1 MKTEIEQL
9 RSLPSPIF
17 TLLQYYNG
25 NEIDNFNDNGSDSDS
40 DSESD
45 SDSDIDNDND
55 SDNDNNMHYTTI
67 TYII

>member
-9 RSLPSPIF
+9 RLLPSPIF
-17 TLLQYYNG
+17 TLLLYYND

-40 DSESD
+40 DS
-45 SDSDIDNDND
+45 DIDNDSDSD

-67 TYII
+67 TCII